1 MMNWLAVLWLVLMV
15 VFILIEVSTVSM
27 VSTWFAA
34 GALAA
39 LIASLCQA
47 PLWLQVAL
55 FVVVSAVMLLALRPL
70 ARKYFTP
77 RLTKTNL
84 DAVIGSEGLVTER
97 VDNVKSSGRVKLAY
111 MEWSARSSTGE
122 ILEEGTRI
130 RVDRIEGVKVFV
142 TSVEI
147 PVQ

>member
-1 MMNWLAVLWLVLMV
+1 MNWLAILWLVLMV
-15 VFILIEVSTVSM
+15 MFILIEASTVSM

-39 LIASLCQA
+39 LIASLFQA
-47 PLWLQVAL
+47 PLWLQLAL
-55 FVVVSAVMLLALRPL
+55 FAVVSAAMLLALRPL
-70 ARKYFTP
+70 AKKYFTP
-77 RLTKTNL
+77 RLSKTNI
-84 DAVIGSEGLVTER
+84 DALIGSEGLVVER
-97 VDNVKSSGRVKLAY
+97 IDNVTASGRVKLAH
-111 MEWSARSSTGE
+111 MEWSARSTSGE
-122 ILEEGTRI
+122 VLEEGTRI

>member
-1 MMNWLAVLWLVLMV
+1 MNWLAILWLVLLV
-15 VFILIEVSTVSM
+15 VFILIEASTVSM
-27 VSTWFAA
+27 ASIWFAA

-39 LIASLCQA
+39 LIASLFSA

-55 FVVVSAVMLLALRPL
+55 FAVVSVVMLLALRPL

-77 RLTKTNL
+77 RLSKTNI

-97 VDNVKSSGRVKLAY
+97 IDNVNASGRVKLAH
-111 MEWSARSSTGE
+111 MEWSARSSSGE

-130 RVDRIEGVKVFV
+130 RVDRVEGVKVFV